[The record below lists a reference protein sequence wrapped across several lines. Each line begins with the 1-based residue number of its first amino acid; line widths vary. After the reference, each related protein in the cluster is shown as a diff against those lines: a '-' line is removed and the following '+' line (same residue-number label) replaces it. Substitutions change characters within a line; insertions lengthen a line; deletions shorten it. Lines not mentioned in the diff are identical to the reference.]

1 MSRSR
6 LLLIGGAILTV
17 VGTVWSLQGASLLGG
32 SAMTD
37 DRRWLVIGIVTVVA
51 GILLAYRG
59 TRSHT

>member
-6 LLLIGGAILTV
+6 LLLFGGAILTV
-17 VGTVWSLQGASLLGG
+17 VGTIWSLQGANLLGG

-37 DRRWLVIGIVTVVA
+37 DRRWLVIGIATVVA